1 MTATKPEEIRSN
13 RPGILEKIGY
23 GLGDTASNLYFQF
36 FNLFLFYYYTDVF
49 GLNPAAI
56 GTMYLV
62 ANLWDAVNDPIMG
75 AIADRVQTK
84 RGKYRPFL
92 LWCALPYGLLGY
104 AIFANPDLGETGKL
118 FYAYTTFIA
127 FKMIYTAINV
137 PYSALMGV
145 ISPRQDDRVALS
157 TFRFLGAFGGGFVV
171 SLLVRPLVK
180 LFGGEDE
187 LLGFQTTMAV
197 FGVASVIMFLITYF
211 TTRERVEPQLKRDVG
226 LLEDLKIL
234 CRNRP
239 WIVMIGAAI
248 CTLANVAVRGAV
260 TVHYFKYYVGNSDD
274 TIFSL
279 GRAGTA
285 FVLDFD
291 ATTLFM
297 SSGMIAFIT
306 GVAFTGLV
314 GRAFGKRNALI
325 VLTLANAV
333 TITGFFFIPPD
344 ALALMFVMN
353 LLGNL
358 LAGPTPALVWALYT
372 DVADYGEWK
381 FGRRATGLVFSAA
394 MFAQK
399 MGLTI
404 GGAASGWMLAAFGFV
419 ANQDQTPEALLGI
432 RIMFCIIPGALALL
446 NGFILLFYPL
456 NTART
461 EHMHRELKA
470 MREAAKTPGE

>member
-1 MTATKPEEIRSN
+1 MTGTAEEA
-13 RPGILEKIGY
+13 RPGGLKAPEKVGY
-23 GLGDTASNLYFQF
+23 ALGDTASNLYFQF

-56 GTMYLV
+56 GTMYLI
-62 ANLWDAVNDPIMG
+62 ANFWDAVNDPMMG

-92 LWCALPYGLLGY
+92 LWFALPYGVLGY

-118 FYAYTTFIA
+118 VYAYSTFIL

-145 ISPRQDDRVALS
+145 ISPREDDRVALS
-157 TFRFLGAFGGGFVV
+157 TYRFVGAFGGGFLV
-171 SLLVRPLVK
+171 SLMVRPLVK
-180 LFGGEDE
+180 LFGGGNE
-187 LLGFQTTMAV
+187 LVGFQATMAV
-197 FGVASVIMFLITYF
+197 FGVASVIMFLVTYA
-211 TTRERVEPQLKRDVG
+211 TTRERVAPQPPERDVSV
-226 LLEDLKIL
+226 LSDLKIL
-234 CRNRP
+234 VRNRP
-239 WIVMIGAAI
+239 WLVMIGAAI

-274 TIFSL
+274 TILSL
-279 GRAGTA
+279 GRDGTP

-291 ATTLFM
+291 TTTLFM
-297 SSGMIAFIT
+297 SSGMIAFII
-306 GVAFTGLV
+306 GVTLTGLV
-314 GRAFGKRNALI
+314 GRVLGKRNALI
-325 VLTLANAV
+325 VLTLANAA
-333 TITGFFFIPPD
+333 TIIGFFYIPPD
-344 ALALMFVMN
+344 ATVLMFLIN

-372 DVADYGEWK
+372 DVADYGEWR

-419 ANQDQTPEALLGI
+419 ANQQQTPEALMGI
-432 RIMFCIIPGALALL
+432 RVMFSIIPGALALL
-446 NGFILLFYPL
+446 NGIILLFYPL
-456 NTART
+456 NTENT
-461 EHMHRELKA
+461 EQMYRELKA
-470 MREAAKTPGE
+470 IREAEDA

>member
-1 MTATKPEEIRSN
+1 VV
-13 RPGILEKIGY
+13 EKVGY

-56 GTMYLV
+56 GTMYLI

-75 AIADRVQTK
+75 AIADRVQTQ

-92 LWCALPYGLLGY
+92 LWCALPYGVLGY
-104 AIFANPDLGETGKL
+104 AIFANPSFGETGKL
-118 FYAYTTFIA
+118 VYAYTTFIA

-157 TFRFLGAFGGGFVV
+157 TYRFIGAFGGGFVV
-171 SLLVRPLVK
+171 SLMVRPLVK
-180 LFGGEDE
+180 FFGGDDE
-187 LLGFQTTMAV
+187 LVGFQATMAI
-197 FGVASVIMFLITYF
+197 FGLASVLMFLVTYV
-211 TTRERVEPQLKRDVG
+211 TTRERVEPQPESHVG
-226 LLEDLKIL
+226 VLQDLRLLV
-234 CRNRP
+234 RNRP
-239 WIVMIGAAI
+239 WLVMIGAAI

-260 TVHYFKYYVGNSDD
+260 TVHYFKYYVGNSDAS
-274 TIFSL
+274 ILSL
-279 GRAGTA
+279 GRAGTP

-297 SSGMIAFIT
+297 SSGMIAFIV
-306 GVAFTGLV
+306 GVGFTGRV
-314 GRAFGKRNALI
+314 GRALGKRNALV
-325 VLTLANAV
+325 VLTLANA
-333 TITGFFFIPPD
+333 ISILAFFFIPPH
-344 ALALMFVMN
+344 AMTLMFVLN

-372 DVADYGEWK
+372 DVADYGEWR

-404 GGAASGWMLAAFGFV
+404 GGAASGWLLSAFGFV
-419 ANQDQTPEALLGI
+419 ANQEQTSDALLGI
-432 RIMFCIIPGALALL
+432 RIMFCLIPGALALL
-446 NGFILLFYPL
+446 NGLILLFYPL
-456 NTART
+456 GTAET
-461 EHMHRELKA
+461 EQMQRELEA
-470 MREAAKTPGE
+470 IRETERK